1 MTFSTI
7 NNKSRFLVI
16 LVVALVGGAFYLK
29 LRSDHGIGDSSAGV
43 EMPVRIAQ
51 VRRASIPLTLK
62 VAGELLP
69 LASTDVVSRLA
80 GKVAEVRFKAGDFVP
95 AGAIV
100 ATIRASDLEHRLGAL
115 GDGIKIAKQDLASKE
130 KAFSELEKRLS
141 EDRELLRRDLISRSD
156 VERVESSAETARA
169 QAELARAHVAQQEAM
184 LDQARALQ
192 GLTRLVAPFNGE
204 VSGVLVKPGAAIGEG
219 GVVLSIVRL
228 DVLKLVAG
236 VSDPSVLRLGMKA
249 RIFGASGIVSEGRV
263 VRFRPE
269 KDGEGKT
276 EAEIH
281 VDNEKRI
288 LRAGMSVEGL
298 IDLGREGEALL
309 IPRSAAFS
317 ENNSEYVYKLS
328 AGRAARHRIVL
339 GSVRGDEIA
348 VTQGI
353 SSGDEIIVD
362 WKGIKP
368 GTRVRGERAD
378 KLDEK

>member
-1 MTFSTI
+1 MTFPAV
-7 NNKSRFLVI
+7 NNRSQFLVI
-16 LVVALVGGAFYLK
+16 LVVALVGGAFYLNS
-29 LRSDHGIGDSSAGV
+29 RSDHEIGDSSAGV

-51 VRRASIPLTLK
+51 VTRASIPLTLK

-69 LASTDVVSRLA
+69 LTSTDVVSRLA

-156 VERVESSAETARA
+156 VERVESSVETALA

-192 GLTRLVAPFNGE
+192 GLTRLAAPFNGE

-219 GVVLSIVRL
+219 GVVLSIVGL

-236 VSDPSVLRLGMKA
+236 VSDPSLLRRGMKA

-263 VRFRPE
+263 VRFGPE

-288 LRAGMSVEGL
+288 LRAGMSVEGF
-298 IDLGREGEALL
+298 IDLEREGETLL
-309 IPRSAAFS
+309 IPRSAVFS
-317 ENNSEYVYKLS
+317 ESNSEYIYKLS
-328 AGRAARHRIVL
+328 AGRAARHRVVL